1 MKKLLLTTA
10 IILATFTLF
19 GVSLLHVEPEDL
31 APGKDA
37 ELLLEVMM
45 GEGDISGIDILY
57 NVVGSSIRQR
67 EAMRPESED
76 KIFWRGKIPRIV
88 VMANEVEYR
97 FEVKLN
103 SGQTMMHPEDDDIST
118 PFILQPMA
126 PRGTLS
132 RDFVLISDENIV
144 SADDGYVLA
153 VSFFAVEEDIDIS
166 SINLYVDYKDVTPQ
180 TTIEG
185 NILLYRETRPRSGL
199 RKAMLTAN
207 IGGKDVYS
215 ETWATQVLPGKISTY
230 IPFDYSGTLN
240 FSANIYNVS
249 EKDESLNAQSF
260 GENQED
266 YSGWADLFASY
277 GILDL
282 ETHLLFSSLEDKNQ
296 QPVNRMMI
304 GMNLPFLNAYWGD
317 YSPSLSHYSLNGK
330 NVRGAYVDLHAQFL
344 KFIISHGEAV
354 RKTTDEDS
362 MTGTFKQESF
372 GTRLQFGSDKGFRF
386 GLNVSRHRDIISS
399 LEKEYFERV
408 ADDGEITYA
417 VNARDNAVLS
427 FDAQLNVPDQNVLFG
442 FEMAGSLLNANTIP
456 GILTDAEIEE
466 YFGAD
471 IPFTPENLADL
482 FVINRNMEPFI
493 PGKANMAYNA
503 YARMFMMNNLINV
516 QYSSVGPAFNSFGSF
531 YQANDTKTLSI
542 TDQITI
548 GRVFFLY
555 GGFSQTEDNISKF
568 NTETNVHTNMFAQ
581 MVLRFPNLPYLK
593 ASFLD
598 NVGENNPL
606 DEEDS
611 ASTDLFMPNHQK
623 LRNMS
628 FGLGYNFKMIP
639 YVPTQFDISYRM
651 GSSSNEQAD
660 SFADALEL
668 KRDNKTDGISFTMLN
683 RFSTVPLKTHFSF
696 SNSKIENLLDKDV
709 KPQKNN
715 SFFAKA
721 DYSLWEDRIIPFAS
735 YRNTSLSAEN
745 QKHSHSYMNVGLE
758 SFPIKDLSVCLDLGR
773 KSFKNANDDSEDHAT
788 TTVKFLVTQRF

>member
-1 MKKLLLTTA
+1 MKKLLIT
-10 IILATFTLF
+10 LAAFLAVFTLF
-19 GVSLLHVEPEDL
+19 GVSVIHVEPQDL

-37 ELLLEVMM
+37 ELLLEIVT
-45 GEGDISGIDILY
+45 GEDEISAINILY
-57 NVVGSSIRQR
+57 NVADSSIRQR
-67 EAMRPESED
+67 AAMRPESED
-76 KIFWRGKIPRIV
+76 NIYWRGTIPRTV
-88 VMANEVEYR
+88 VMASAVEYR
-97 FEVKLN
+97 FEIVLK
-103 SGQTMMHPEDDDIST
+103 SGQAVLHPEDDGIAK
-118 PFILQPMA
+118 PYILQPLA
-126 PRGTLS
+126 PSGRLS
-132 RDFVLISDENIV
+132 RDFVLISDEDVI
-144 SADDGYVLA
+144 SADEGYVLA
-153 VSFFAVEEDIDIS
+153 VSFFALEEDIDIS
-166 SINLYVDYKDVTPQ
+166 SIKVYVDDKDVTSQ

-185 NILLYRETRPRSGL
+185 SFLMYRENRPKPGL
-199 RKAMLTAN
+199 RKAIVMAKVK
-207 IGGKDVYS
+207 GRDVFS
-215 ETWATQVLPGKISTY
+215 ETWIIQVLPGTLSSY
-230 IPFDYSGTLN
+230 IPFDYRGSVS
-240 FSANIYNVS
+240 FSANIYNVG
-249 EKDESLNAQSF
+249 DEDLTLSSQSF
-260 GENQED
+260 GDTQKDFNASAE
-266 YSGWADLFASY
+266 LFGTY
-277 GILDL
+277 GPVDV
-282 ETHLLFSSLEDKNQ
+282 ETNMLFSSLEDKNQ
-296 QPVNRMMI
+296 QPVNRFMI
-304 GMNLPFLNAYWGD
+304 GMQLPFMKAYWGD
-317 YSPSLSHYSLNGK
+317 YAPNLSHYTLSGK
-330 NVRGAYVDLHAQFL
+330 NVRGAYIDLHAQYL
-344 KFIISHGEAV
+344 KFILSHGEAV
-354 RKTTDEDS
+354 RKTTDEEN

-372 GTRLQFGSDKGFRF
+372 GTRLQFGSDDGFRF
-386 GLNVSRHRDIISS
+386 GLNVSRHRDLISS
-399 LEKEYFERV
+399 LEKEYYERV
-408 ADDGEITYA
+408 DDDGEITYA

-466 YFGAD
+466 YFGSD

-639 YVPTQFDISYRM
+639 FVPTQFDISYRM